1 MCGGFP
7 PYKDDYTRI
16 FTSHKA
22 TREQRTPFME
32 TSTLPTL
39 LKISEIMDR
48 TGLSKASV
56 YRVINAGQLRTVKI
70 GRSVR
75 VTESELSRYI
85 EALEK

>member
-1 MCGGFP
+1 
-7 PYKDDYTRI
+7 
-16 FTSHKA
+16 
-22 TREQRTPFME
+22 ME

-39 LKISEIMDR
+39 LKIGEIMDR

-56 YRVINAGQLRTVKI
+56 YRVINAGQLKTVKI

-75 VTESELSRYI
+75 VTESELSRFI

>member
-1 MCGGFP
+1 
-7 PYKDDYTRI
+7 
-16 FTSHKA
+16 
-22 TREQRTPFME
+22 ME

-39 LKISEIMDR
+39 LKIAEIMER

-85 EALEK
+85 EALEN

>member
-1 MCGGFP
+1 
-7 PYKDDYTRI
+7 
-16 FTSHKA
+16 
-22 TREQRTPFME
+22 ME

-39 LKISEIMDR
+39 LKIGEIMDR

-75 VTESELSRYI
+75 VTESELSRFI
-85 EALEK
+85 EDLEK

>member
-1 MCGGFP
+1 
-7 PYKDDYTRI
+7 
-16 FTSHKA
+16 
-22 TREQRTPFME
+22 ME

-39 LKISEIMDR
+39 LRIFEVMER

-56 YRVINAGQLRTVKI
+56 YRVINAGQLKTVKI

-75 VTESELSRYI
+75 VTESELTRFI

>member
-7 PYKDDYTRI
+7 PYIRDYTRI
-16 FTSHKA
+16 FTSHNA
-22 TREQRTPFME
+22 TREQRKLFME

-39 LKISEIMDR
+39 LKIAEIMDR

-56 YRVINAGQLRTVKI
+56 YRVINAGQLKTVKI

>member
-1 MCGGFP
+1 
-7 PYKDDYTRI
+7 
-16 FTSHKA
+16 
-22 TREQRTPFME
+22 ME

-56 YRVINAGQLRTVKI
+56 YRVINAGQLKTVKI

>member
-1 MCGGFP
+1 
-7 PYKDDYTRI
+7 
-16 FTSHKA
+16 
-22 TREQRTPFME
+22 ME

-39 LKISEIMDR
+39 LKIAEIMDR

-56 YRVINAGQLRTVKI
+56 YRVINAGQLKTVKI

-75 VTESELSRYI
+75 VTESEMSRYI

>member
-1 MCGGFP
+1 
-7 PYKDDYTRI
+7 
-16 FTSHKA
+16 
-22 TREQRTPFME
+22 ME
-32 TSTLPTL
+32 TSTLPSL
-39 LKISEIMDR
+39 LKIAEIMER

>member
-7 PYKDDYTRI
+7 PYIEDYTRI

-22 TREQRTPFME
+22 TRDQRTRTME
-32 TSTLPTL
+32 TSTLPAL
-39 LKISEIMDR
+39 LRIFEVMDR

-56 YRVINAGQLRTVKI
+56 YRVINAGQLKTVKI

-75 VTESELSRYI
+75 VTESELSRFI

>member
-1 MCGGFP
+1 
-7 PYKDDYTRI
+7 
-16 FTSHKA
+16 
-22 TREQRTPFME
+22 ME

-39 LKISEIMDR
+39 LKIAEIMER

-56 YRVINAGQLRTVKI
+56 YRVINAGQLKTVKI

-85 EALEK
+85 EALEN

>member
-1 MCGGFP
+1 
-7 PYKDDYTRI
+7 
-16 FTSHKA
+16 
-22 TREQRTPFME
+22 ME

-39 LKISEIMDR
+39 LKIAEIMDR

-56 YRVINAGQLRTVKI
+56 YRVINAGQLKTVKI

>member
-1 MCGGFP
+1 
-7 PYKDDYTRI
+7 
-16 FTSHKA
+16 
-22 TREQRTPFME
+22 ME
-32 TSTLPTL
+32 TSTLPAL
-39 LKISEIMDR
+39 LRIFEVMER

-75 VTESELSRYI
+75 VTESELTRFI

>member
-1 MCGGFP
+1 
-7 PYKDDYTRI
+7 
-16 FTSHKA
+16 
-22 TREQRTPFME
+22 ME

-39 LKISEIMDR
+39 LKIAEIMER

-75 VTESELSRYI
+75 VTESELSRFI
-85 EALEK
+85 EDLAK